1 MLDEHWL
8 QSSWLLQPTQLSRPA
23 CLLLQRAQLWGQQ
36 SILSC
41 PLSIKDHPPPPT
53 CVMESSLFLLWNQAQ
68 SWVSHSHRLSFSP
81 PPAALEFVQVSPVS
95 NGKGEREKCKETT
108 DPTFPPYSAC
118 LFRFSVT
125 VPSGSSSSKHMI
137 FFSRPAPLS
146 YPTPVL
152 WWSFVYA
159 MITHTQQLPT
169 GASFHLIS
177 FKSPDVNSL
186 VSTRVSHKEDLS
198 QGITFRPSPRGSRTL
213 GMVSRP
219 HPTQVIYA
227 RNFQNMLHI
236 TLSKNHIQIITTLIL
251 TLATKLNLSPFPSSP
266 QALCPASTK
275 YHKGPGESKQLFA
288 LYLCTPACL
297 SSGYVCKVTGWGPE
311 AFGPV

>member
-1 MLDEHWL
+1 
-8 QSSWLLQPTQLSRPA
+8 
-23 CLLLQRAQLWGQQ
+23 
-36 SILSC
+36 
-41 PLSIKDHPPPPT
+41 
-53 CVMESSLFLLWNQAQ
+53 
-68 SWVSHSHRLSFSP
+68 
-81 PPAALEFVQVSPVS
+81 
-95 NGKGEREKCKETT
+95 
-108 DPTFPPYSAC
+108 
-118 LFRFSVT
+118 
-125 VPSGSSSSKHMI
+125 
-137 FFSRPAPLS
+137 
-146 YPTPVL
+146 
-152 WWSFVYA
+152 

-169 GASFHLIS
+169 GASFHIIS

-198 QGITFRPSPRGSRTL
+198 QGITFPPSPRGSRTL

-275 YHKGPGESKQLFA
+275 YHKGLGESKQL
-288 LYLCTPACL
+288 CTLPL
-297 SSGYVCKVTGWGPE
+297 HPSLPLFRVCVQSDRLR
-311 AFGPV
+311 A